1 MLLQIHLRRLADF
14 FPLGGTDT
22 GCRADLRSRRAAA
35 HLNEN
40 QHCAITGNKVNL
52 AITGAEVVR
61 YNDEPLRFQISSG
74 ALFARLTTTQMGRK
88 FGKKHEGNP
97 MSGTLYIV
105 ATPIGNL
112 DDISRR
118 ALATLHAADIIACE
132 DTRHS
137 RRLLDAYAID
147 RPLVA
152 LHQHNERGA
161 AEALI
166 RRLQAGEDVALVSDA
181 GTPLVSDPGALLTR
195 LAHEA
200 GIRVSPLPGASS
212 VIAALSA
219 SGLPADRFT
228 FAGFIPAKAG
238 ERQRFLDDYR
248 AAAHTTLFFEAPHRI
263 ADTLAAMADTFA
275 GTRPLVIARELS
287 KQFEQIAHLTVASA
301 PAWLGEDDNRQRGE
315 FVLLLGAATAQ
326 TNADWQSLADDLRD
340 AGLSAKTTAALV
352 ANHTGANKKAVYQH
366 LLERQAEKG

>member
-1 MLLQIHLRRLADF
+1 MLLQIHLRRFADF
-14 FPLGGTDT
+14 LPLGGVDT
-22 GCRADLRSRRAAA
+22 GCGTDLRPCLATT
-35 HLNEN
+35 HLDEN
-40 QHCAITGNKVNL
+40 QLRAIAGDEVNL
-52 AITGAEVVR
+52 AITGAKVVR
-61 YNDEPLRFQISSG
+61 YNDEPLRFQIGGG
-74 ALFARLTTTQMGRK
+74 ASFARPAATQMGSK
-88 FGKKHEGNP
+88 SGKKHEGNP

-118 ALATLHAADIIACE
+118 ALATLQAADIIACE

-147 RPLVA
+147 RPLTA

-166 RRLQAGEDVALVSDA
+166 RRLQAGENVALVSDA

-200 GIRVSPLPGASS
+200 GIRISPLPGASS
-212 VIAALSA
+212 VITALSA

-248 AAAHTTLFFEAPHRI
+248 TAMHTTIFFEAPHRI
-263 ADTLAAMADTFA
+263 SETLATMA
-275 GTRPLVIARELS
+275 GTFDGARPLVIARELS
-287 KQFEQIAHLTVASA
+287 KQFEQIAHLSVATA
-301 PAWLGEDDNRQRGE
+301 PAWLAGDDNRRRGE
-315 FVLLLGAATAQ
+315 FVLLLGAAVAQ
-326 TNADWQSLADDLRD
+326 TTADWQPLADDLRD
-340 AGLSAKTTAALV
+340 AGLAAKTTAALV
-352 ANHTGANKKAVYQH
+352 AKHTGANKKAVYQY
-366 LLERQAEKG
+366 LLDRIG

>member
-1 MLLQIHLRRLADF
+1 MLLQIHLCRFADFLLLGGADTGGSTNLRPRLA
-14 FPLGGTDT
+14 T
-22 GCRADLRSRRAAA
+22 A
-35 HLNEN
+35 HLDEN
-40 QHCAITGNKVNL
+40 QLRAIAGDEVNL
-52 AITGAEVVR
+52 TITGAKVVR
-61 YNDEPLRFQISSG
+61 YNDEPLRFQIGGG
-74 ALFARLTTTQMGRK
+74 ASFARLAATQMGSK
-88 FGKKHEGNP
+88 SGKKHEGNP

-118 ALATLHAADIIACE
+118 ALATLQAADIIACE

-147 RPLVA
+147 RPLTA

-166 RRLQAGEDVALVSDA
+166 RRLQAGENVALISDA

-195 LAHEA
+195 LAHA
-200 GIRVSPLPGASS
+200 ADIRVSPLPGASS

-248 AAAHTTLFFEAPHRI
+248 TATHTTIFFEAPHRI
-263 ADTLAAMADTFA
+263 SDTLATMAETFDSA
-275 GTRPLVIARELS
+275 RPLVIARELS
-287 KQFEQIAHLTVASA
+287 KQFEQIVHLSVTTA
-301 PAWLGEDDNRQRGE
+301 PAWLAEDDNRQRGE
-315 FVLLLGAATAQ
+315 FVLLLGAAVAQ
-326 TNADWQSLADDLRD
+326 TTADWQPLADDLRD

-352 ANHTGANKKAVYQH
+352 AKHTGANKKAVYQY
-366 LLERQAEKG
+366 LLDRADD